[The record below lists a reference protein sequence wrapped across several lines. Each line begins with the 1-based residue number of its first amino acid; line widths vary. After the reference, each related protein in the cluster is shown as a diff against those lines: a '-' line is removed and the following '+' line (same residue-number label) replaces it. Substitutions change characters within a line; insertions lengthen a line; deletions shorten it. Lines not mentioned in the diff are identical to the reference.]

1 MAKNP
6 NWIQA
11 NFPHVN
17 VSRPATRFWQ
27 GLCDKKHRDPV
38 RTRTLETEQIVWELG
53 PIFTEREMLKALI
66 LDSKA
71 YKDKNAVRNV
81 LSILGLKAFST
92 TLEDYSSSMRPGRC
106 DSGMSVG
113 PRDYVDVEKCADG
126 LYSTIRR
133 LDANSSSNSNA
144 ASLHVEC
151 KALVA
156 ATTPP
161 TSLQISTDMA
171 IGFVFPAWRPS
182 LCKLQNMSALKINVA
197 RSAVIRVCNTV
208 LEKRRA
214 IDCREIQTIKTL
226 KHFHRQMLIAYGP
239 QGSASLTP
247 KRKLT
252 AMLA

>member
-38 RTRTLETEQIVWELG
+38 RTRTLETEQVVWELG

-81 LSILGLKAFST
+81 LSILGLKGYPNTGAPILAFST

-156 ATTPP
+156 ATTWE
-161 TSLQISTDMA
+161 SSS
-171 IGFVFPAWRPS
+171 FS
-182 LCKLQNMSALKINVA
+182 
-197 RSAVIRVCNTV
+197 
-208 LEKRRA
+208 
-214 IDCREIQTIKTL
+214 
-226 KHFHRQMLIAYGP
+226 
-239 QGSASLTP
+239 
-247 KRKLT
+247 
-252 AMLA
+252 